1 MFNRHNYNIHG
12 GSSKLFRSPGLL
24 ILWLALTQMAP
35 CFALSEKKEKQIG
48 KELHTEIMKK
58 MPIYR
63 DPALQDYVT
72 RIGQKMADMSTRNKL
87 DYTFTIIDSPDINAF
102 ALPGGYIY
110 INRGL
115 MTYLNSEAQLAAVL
129 GHEVAHVAAK
139 HAIETKRLATIS
151 KALSTILA
159 VGTQIAVGAG
169 GAQIGELSNVAGTA
183 IVSGY
188 GRDNEL
194 EADRL
199 GAQYLYKASYNPKA
213 MEQVIGILK
222 ENEQFSRIKAREEG
236 KKPATYHGLFASH
249 PRNDQRLQEVI
260 ASVGQLPESKQINN
274 EEVFRGHMSGLEF
287 GDTSAFGVHK
297 GSRFYHKSM
306 NFTLAFP
313 YNWTMQN
320 STNTL
325 VAFPSRQDVFL
336 QLQVMGDVKGLSP
349 EKFLRGQKK
358 LAKMTDGQAITQ
370 NGLSGYTGVIPATE
384 KRGSVR
390 VAVIYHNNLAFYF
403 TGVNRNPDTA
413 LNYDA
418 FFMASIS
425 SFRPLVAQDYKLAA
439 GLTINYITADK
450 HTRYESLAQSS
461 KIPRYAEEQLRLI
474 NAHYPNGE
482 PEPGQWFKI
491 VE

>member
-1 MFNRHNYNIHG
+1 MSNKHNQAVRSG
-12 GSSKLFRSPGLL
+12 AGKLIRIFTLMVLL
-24 ILWLALTQMAP
+24 LGQASP
-35 CFALSEKKEKQIG
+35 CFALSENKEKQIG
-48 KELHTEIMKK
+48 QEMHAQIMDK

-87 DYTFTIIDSPDINAF
+87 EYTFTIIDSPDINAF

-139 HAIETKRLATIS
+139 HAAETKRLATLS

-169 GAQIGELSNVAGTA
+169 GAQIGELSNVAGAA

-222 ENEQFSRIKAREEG
+222 DNEQFSRIKAREEG

-260 ASVGQLPESKQINN
+260 ASVGQLPESRQINN
-274 EEVFRGHMSGLEF
+274 EEVFREHMSGLEF

-320 STNTL
+320 STNAL
-325 VAFPSRQDVFL
+325 VAFPSRQDAFL
-336 QLQVMGDVKGLSP
+336 QLQVMGNPKNLTP
-349 EKFLRGQKK
+349 EKFLRTQKN
-358 LAKMTDGQAITQ
+358 LAKMMGGQTIGQ
-370 NGLSGYTGVIPATE
+370 NGLSGYMGVVPATD
-384 KRGSVR
+384 KRGPVR
-390 VAVIYHNNLAFYF
+390 VAVICHNKMAFYF
-403 TGVNRNPDTA
+403 TGVNRRPDND
-413 LNYDA
+413 LNYDP
-418 FFMASIS
+418 FFVASIS
-425 SFRPLVAQDYKLAA
+425 SFRPLKPQDYKLAA
-439 GLTINYITADK
+439 GLTISYIIADTD
-450 HTRYESLAQSS
+450 TRYESLARSS
-461 KIPRYAEEQLRLI
+461 KIPQYAEEQLRLI
-474 NAHYPNGE
+474 NAQYPHSE
-482 PEPGQWFKI
+482 PEPGQWLKV